1 MDIPRERFKVSRV
14 LWLGKPSLSLGQEY
28 ALKYCSRLP
37 NQLGHNSPSITL
49 LGQPVIQGGNV
60 SLVLHVG
67 LLLLSLAGIE
77 RLNANRKS
85 LSTALVVAL
94 LPWLVDFDQDFTM
107 YVANAVIFTL
117 VMLILFVPMVLIE
130 RYNCVMQSYIV
141 NLIYV

>member
-1 MDIPRERFKVSRV
+1 M
-14 LWLGKPSLSLGQEY
+14 
-28 ALKYCSRLP
+28 
-37 NQLGHNSPSITL
+37 
-49 LGQPVIQGGNV
+49 
-60 SLVLHVG
+60 
-67 LLLLSLAGIE
+67 AGIE

-130 RYNCVMQSYIV
+130 RYNCVMQSYIG